1 MQHGAPRILLVAL
14 ALASGAMPVAAPA
27 PAWADAATFTIVNM
41 DGAGEGFNDATPA
54 LPVGGN
60 PGTTIGQ
67 QRLNVFQRAGE
78 IWAGILPS
86 NVVIRVEAA
95 FDPLSCTQAQAVLGQ
110 AGAVASMLNFPGAP
124 RADTWY
130 PVALASKLAGT
141 DLIPGTNDIE
151 AQFNSN
157 LNGSAGCLGGTG
169 WYYGFD
175 GNEGTNLDL
184 LPVVLHELG
193 HGLGFATVM
202 NLSTGQFQN
211 GFADVFATNIRD
223 LNSNLTWTS
232 MSPAQRAASAVGGNL
247 AWDGHY
253 TTLASPL
260 VLGPRPVLIVNA
272 PPAIAGV
279 YSVGA
284 ASFGGPVTI
293 SGVTGTVV
301 LAEDGIVPVSDA
313 CSALVNAA
321 QMAGKIALIDRGTCN
336 FNVKAQVAQAAG
348 AVALLI
354 ANNTGGSLAPGGSD
368 ASITIPVVGL
378 TQADGNTI
386 RNQLANGVQVTLQL
400 DLSQKSGSDA
410 QGRVYLYS
418 PNPLAGGSSVS
429 HFDVSAFPNLL
440 MEPAI
445 NRDLLAG
452 NVDLARYA
460 FMDIGWFTGATDAP
474 IPAAATRIVANTPNP
489 FNPTTLIHFDLAQHG
504 PVTLAV
510 YDSGGRL
517 VKRLASGAMT
527 AGPHALRWDGTD
539 AHGRGVAA
547 GVYVARLEAGGRVDA
562 RRMVLV
568 K

>member
-1 MQHGAPRILLVAL
+1 MKHALRQIRRMSLAL
-14 ALASGAMPVAAPA
+14 ALGSGAVPVAAPA
-27 PAWADAATFTIVNM
+27 TAHAETFTIVNM
-41 DGAGEGFNDATPA
+41 DGANEGFNDATPA

-95 FDPLSCTQAQAVLGQ
+95 FDPLTCTLAQAVLGQ

-130 PVALASKLAGT
+130 PVALASKLAGA

-157 LNGSAGCLGGTG
+157 LNGNTGCLGGIG

-175 GNEGTNLDL
+175 GNEGANLDL

-193 HGLGFATVM
+193 HGLGFATVT

-211 GFADVFATNIRD
+211 GFADIYAVNIRD
-223 LNSNLTWTS
+223 LTLNLTWTS
-232 MSPAQRAASAVGGNL
+232 MSAGQRAASAIGGNL
-247 AWDGHY
+247 VWDGPS

-260 VLGPRPVLIVNA
+260 VLGPRPVLVVNA
-272 PPAIAGV
+272 PPAITGT

-284 ASFGGPVTI
+284 ASFGGPVTA
-293 SGVTGTVV
+293 SGITGTVV
-301 LAEDGIVPVSDA
+301 LADDGIVPVTDG
-313 CSALVNAA
+313 CSALLNAA
-321 QMAGKIALIDRGTCN
+321 QMAGKVAFIDRGTCN

-348 AVALLI
+348 AIALLI
-354 ANNTGGSLAPGGSD
+354 ANNTGGNLAPGGTD
-368 ASITIPVVGL
+368 PSIVIPVVGL

-386 RNQLANGVQVTLQL
+386 RSQLANGVQVTLRL
-400 DLSQKSGSDA
+400 DLNQKSGSDA
-410 QGRVYLYS
+410 QGRVYLYA

-445 NRDLLAG
+445 NRDLQPG
-452 NVDLARYA
+452 EVDLARYA
-460 FMDIGWFTGATDAP
+460 FMDIGWFTGATDAAA
-474 IPAAATRIVANTPNP
+474 PAAVTRIVANTPNP
-489 FNPTTLIHFDLAQHG
+489 FNPTTTIHFDLAAGG
-504 PVTLAV
+504 PVMLTV
-510 YDSGGRL
+510 YDLGGRR
-517 VKRLASGAMT
+517 VKRLASGSMT
-527 AGPHALRWDGTD
+527 AGPHALRWDGKD
-539 AHGRGVAA
+539 AHGRSVAA